1 VQSTCLLLQSGTREC
16 SLVRRNRLDDL
27 ANQWRPDILFNPAAP
42 CSDHCK
48 HFTVERAEP
57 RLGLCYSLVAGS
69 RRPDQHAAL
78 IPRLEIQTP
87 SEPRSRQRDR
97 RRGDIQQRRRYRRA
111 MDAIHAVQAAR
122 QENDQVKAK
131 SLKIWALR
139 ARSDGCRGQG
149 VDGK

>member
-69 RRPDQHAAL
+69 RRPDQHVARLPRMENETDAAAML
-78 IPRLEIQTP
+78 APWTRSMP
-87 SEPRSRQRDR
+87 SRQR
-97 RRGDIQQRRRYRRA
+97 
-111 MDAIHAVQAAR
+111 
-122 QENDQVKAK
+122 KTTK
-131 SLKIWALR
+131 SKCNSL
-139 ARSDGCRGQG
+139 
-149 VDGK
+149 